1 HPKARWVA
9 LSGDRANAIL
19 VIEARGA
26 SEGTDEDACTR
37 PAWPEAP
44 AVSRHFRPCC
54 CHVHTISTARPQVFH
69 RAHSAARPEWQRGPS
84 GAVSAL
90 DNARKAGE
98 DRRVRG
104 AAACLPVLLLAGVL
118 SAQAQTA
125 VSPLFRLFLTDG
137 TEVVTYGEFTRLD
150 DQ

>member
-1 HPKARWVA
+1 
-9 LSGDRANAIL
+9 
-19 VIEARGA
+19 
-26 SEGTDEDACTR
+26 
-37 PAWPEAP
+37 
-44 AVSRHFRPCC
+44 
-54 CHVHTISTARPQVFH
+54 ISTARPQVFH

-104 AAACLPVLLLAGVL
+104 AAACLPVPLLAGVL

-150 DQ
+150 DQVVAAVPVGALDAAQPELQTVTLAADRVNWPRTEAYLQAVRLAQYTASTAERDYAAFV